1 MDQSMYYDTSLILA
15 KTKEMWEVVR
25 LNAVKEL
32 TSRHSPE
39 EAYVTPDSIKDLEN
53 GTFLLPLFSFLLLF
67 PFINTSPQQKE
78 RVKKPNP
85 LSVLSCLLIP
95 LGTSK
100 SSMGPGT

>member
-67 PFINTSPQQKE
+67 PFIKHPVISVMFTLSISLASILNSNLLTQTH
-78 RVKKPNP
+78 P
-85 LSVLSCLLIP
+85 LKI
-95 LGTSK
+95 
-100 SSMGPGT
+100 